1 LSNVNASGRASEHC
15 AQCRVNVVPNK
26 QKRQIRRLGERE
38 VLEHLEQQKS
48 LTVNQWKIFVAATV
62 GDMLDFFDF
71 YLIGFVLAFIVG
83 GWHLTYGQS
92 GAILLSSGIGAP
104 LGSMFWGWMADRIG
118 RRTVMI
124 LTVLNF
130 SLATGAMAFTPEYG
144 WLFLSICRFFVGMGV
159 TGLYTVDIA
168 IVQEFVPAYKRGWVT
183 GMTTSLLPAGTLL
196 GALAGAFL
204 EPSVGWRGLFVV
216 GLIPALL
223 TLLIRAWVPESPHW
237 LIGKGRVDEARRSLA
252 WALQVDPASI
262 QLPATVAPVQ
272 KTLWRELFK
281 YPRSL
286 AAACLTGIS
295 QTGTVGLSLWM
306 TTLFVLVLKV
316 TPNHASYLIVW
327 VGAIS
332 IFGRFFCSWMSDALG
347 RRPAVVISSLIG
359 AATMSAAGYLN
370 SVYIGGVSIFYAMIL
385 AQSFFGSGNYAIV
398 GPYMA
403 EVWPSKLR
411 ASGMGL
417 GYGFGNLGKFIGPA
431 GLAVIAGS
439 SNFVS
444 PKATLDALIPA
455 MNYFGFWYLVS
466 AFAIWFIGIET
477 RGRTIGEIDSTLTAS
492 PAVELAPEVVTR

>member
-1 LSNVNASGRASEHC
+1 M
-15 AQCRVNVVPNK
+15 
-26 QKRQIRRLGERE
+26 
-38 VLEHLEQQKS
+38 LEHLERQES
-48 LTVNQWKIFVAATV
+48 LTANQYKIFAAALI

-104 LGSMFWGWMADRIG
+104 LGSLFWGWMADKIG
-118 RRTVMI
+118 RRKVMI

-130 SLATGAMAFTPEYG
+130 SIATGAMALTPSQG

-183 GMTTSLLPAGTLL
+183 GLTTSLLPAGTLL
-196 GALAGAFL
+196 GALAGAYL
-204 EPSVGWRGLFVV
+204 EPSVGWRGLFVL

-237 LIGKGRVDEARRSLA
+237 LIGKGRLDEARKSLA
-252 WALQVDPASI
+252 WALQVDPSTI
-262 QLPATVAPVQ
+262 QLPSIVGEIQQTV
-272 KTLWRELFK
+272 WRELFK
-281 YPRSL
+281 YPRSM
-286 AAACLTGIS
+286 AVACLTGIS
-295 QTGTVGLSLWM
+295 QTGTVGLTLWL
-306 TTLFVLVLKV
+306 TTLLVLVLRIN
-316 TPNHASYLIVW
+316 PNHASYLVIW

-332 IFGRFFCSWMSDALG
+332 IFGRLFCSWMSDAIG
-347 RRPAVVISSLIG
+347 RRLAVVISCVI
-359 AATMSAAGYLN
+359 ATTTMSLAGYLHDF
-370 SVYIGGVSIFYAMIL
+370 YIGGVSIFYAMIL

-403 EVWPSKLR
+403 EVWPSNLR

-431 GLAVIAGS
+431 GLAMIAGS
-439 SNFVS
+439 DNFVT

-455 MNYFGFWYLVS
+455 MNYFGFWYLV
-466 AFAIWFIGIET
+466 AAAAIWFIGFET
-477 RGRTIGEIDSTLTAS
+477 KGRTIGEIDSTLTAS
-492 PAVELAPEVVTR
+492 HTEELAPEVATR

>member
-1 LSNVNASGRASEHC
+1 M
-15 AQCRVNVVPNK
+15 
-26 QKRQIRRLGERE
+26 
-38 VLEHLEQQKS
+38 LEHLERQES
-48 LTVNQWKIFVAATV
+48 LTTNQYRIFAAALI

-71 YLIGFVLAFIVG
+71 YLIGFVLVFIVS

-104 LGSMFWGWMADRIG
+104 LGSLFWGWMADKVG
-118 RRTVMI
+118 RRKVMI

-130 SLATGAMAFTPEYG
+130 SIATGAMALTPNQG

-168 IVQEFVPAYKRGWVT
+168 IVQEFVPAYKRGLVT
-183 GMTTSLLPAGTLL
+183 GLTTSLLPAGTLL
-196 GALAGAFL
+196 GALAGAYL
-204 EPSVGWRGLFVV
+204 EPSIGWRGLFVV

-237 LIGKGRVDEARRSLA
+237 LIGKGRIDEARKSLA
-252 WALQVDPASI
+252 WALQVDPSTI
-262 QLPATVAPVQ
+262 QLPTAVGEIQ
-272 KTLWRELFK
+272 KTVWRELFK

-286 AAACLTGIS
+286 AVACLTGIS
-295 QTGTVGLSLWM
+295 QTGTVGLTLWLP
-306 TTLFVLVLKV
+306 TLLVLVLRV
-316 TPNHASYLIVW
+316 TANHASYLVIW
-327 VGAIS
+327 VGAVS
-332 IFGRFFCSWMSDALG
+332 IFGRLFCSWMSDALG
-347 RRPAVVISSLIG
+347 RRPAVVISCVIATTMMSL
-359 AATMSAAGYLN
+359 AGYLHD
-370 SVYIGGVSIFYAMIL
+370 VYIGGVSIFYAMIL
-385 AQSFFGSGNYAIV
+385 AQSFFGSGNYVIV

-439 SNFVS
+439 DNFVT

-455 MNYFGFWYLVS
+455 MNYFGFWYLV
-466 AFAIWFIGIET
+466 AAAAIWFIGFET
-477 RGRTIGEIDSTLTAS
+477 KGRTIGEIDSTLTAS
-492 PAVELAPEVVTR
+492 HTEELASEVATR

>member
-1 LSNVNASGRASEHC
+1 M
-15 AQCRVNVVPNK
+15 
-26 QKRQIRRLGERE
+26 
-38 VLEHLEQQKS
+38 LEHLERQVS
-48 LTVNQWKIFVAATV
+48 LTTNQYKIFAAALI

-104 LGSMFWGWMADRIG
+104 LGSLFWGWMADKIG
-118 RRTVMI
+118 RRKVMI

-130 SLATGAMAFTPEYG
+130 SIATGAMALTPSQG
-144 WLFLSICRFFVGMGV
+144 WLFLAICRFFVGMGV

-183 GMTTSLLPAGTLL
+183 GLTTSLLPAGTLL
-196 GALAGAFL
+196 GALAGAYL
-204 EPSVGWRGLFVV
+204 EPSVGWRGLFIV

-237 LIGKGRVDEARRSLA
+237 LIGKGRVDEARKSLA
-252 WALQVDPASI
+252 WALQVDPETI
-262 QLPATVAPVQ
+262 QLPSAVPQIQ
-272 KTLWRELFK
+272 KTVWRELFK

-286 AAACLTGIS
+286 AVACLTGIS
-295 QTGTVGLSLWM
+295 QTGTVGLTLWL
-306 TTLFVLVLKV
+306 TTLLVLVLRIS
-316 TPNHASYLIVW
+316 PNHASYLVIW
-327 VGAIS
+327 VGVIS
-332 IFGRFFCSWMSDALG
+332 IFGRLFCSWMSDAMG
-347 RRPAVVISSLIG
+347 RRPAVVISCVIA
-359 AATMSAAGYLN
+359 AATMSLAGYLHDIT
-370 SVYIGGVSIFYAMIL
+370 IGGVSIFYAMIL

-417 GYGFGNLGKFIGPA
+417 GYGVGNLGKFIGPA

-439 SNFVS
+439 DNFVT

-455 MNYFGFWYLVS
+455 MNYFGFWYLV
-466 AFAIWFIGIET
+466 AAVAIWFIGFET
-477 RGRTIGEIDSTLTAS
+477 KGRTIGQIDSALATSETE
-492 PAVELAPEVVTR
+492 ELAPEVATR

>member
-1 LSNVNASGRASEHC
+1 M
-15 AQCRVNVVPNK
+15 
-26 QKRQIRRLGERE
+26 
-38 VLEHLEQQKS
+38 LEHLERQQS
-48 LTVNQWKIFVAATV
+48 LTTNQWKIFTAAMI

-71 YLIGFVLAFIVG
+71 YLIGFVLAFIIG
-83 GWHLTYGQS
+83 GWQLTYGQS

-104 LGSMFWGWMADRIG
+104 LGSLFWGWMADKIG
-118 RRTVMI
+118 RRKVMI

-130 SLATGAMAFTPEYG
+130 SIATGAMALTPEHG

-183 GMTTSLLPAGTLL
+183 GLTTSLLPAGTLL
-196 GALAGAFL
+196 GALAGAYL

-216 GLIPALL
+216 GLVPALL

-237 LIGKGRVDEARRSLA
+237 LIGKGRHSEARASLA
-252 WALQVDPASI
+252 WALQVDPTSI
-262 QLPATVAPVQ
+262 QLPTTIAAVQNTV
-272 KTLWRELFK
+272 WREVFK

-295 QTGTVGLSLWM
+295 QTGTVGLSLWL
-306 TTLFVLVLKV
+306 TTLLVLVLKIS
-316 TPNHASYLIVW
+316 PGHASFLIIW
-327 VGAIS
+327 VGAVS
-332 IFGRFFCSWMSDALG
+332 IFGRLFCSWISDALG
-347 RRPAVVISSLIG
+347 RRLAVVISCVI
-359 AATMSAAGYLN
+359 AAVTMSMAGYLN
-370 SVYIGGVSIFYAMIL
+370 QVYIGGVSIFYAMIL
-385 AQSFFGSGNYAIV
+385 VQSFFGSGNYAIV

-411 ASGMGL
+411 ASGMGI

-439 SNFVS
+439 DNFVT

-455 MNYFGFWYLVS
+455 MNYFGFWYLVG
-466 AFAIWFIGIET
+466 AAAIWFIGIET
-477 RGRTIGEIDSTLTAS
+477 RGRTFADIDNAMTA
-492 PAVELAPEVVTR
+492 PADTELRPEVATRQG

>member
-1 LSNVNASGRASEHC
+1 M
-15 AQCRVNVVPNK
+15 
-26 QKRQIRRLGERE
+26 
-38 VLEHLEQQKS
+38 LEHLERQQS
-48 LTVNQWKIFVAATV
+48 LTTNQWKIFAAAMI

-71 YLIGFVLAFIVG
+71 YLIGFVLAFIIG

-104 LGSMFWGWMADRIG
+104 LGSLFWGWMADKIG
-118 RRTVMI
+118 RRQVMI

-130 SLATGAMAFTPEYG
+130 SIATGAMAFTPEHG
-144 WLFLSICRFFVGMGV
+144 WLFLSVCRFFVGMGV

-183 GMTTSLLPAGTLL
+183 GLTTSLLPAGTLL
-196 GALAGAFL
+196 GALAGAYL

-216 GLIPALL
+216 GLVPALL

-237 LIGKGRVDEARRSLA
+237 LIGKGRIAEARASLA
-252 WALQVDPASI
+252 WALQVDPATI
-262 QLPATVAPVQ
+262 QLPPTAAEIQ
-272 KTLWRELFK
+272 KTMWREVFK

-295 QTGTVGLSLWM
+295 QTGTVGLSLWL
-306 TTLFVLVLKV
+306 TTLLVLVLKIS
-316 TPNHASYLIVW
+316 PSHASYLIIW

-332 IFGRFFCSWMSDALG
+332 IFGRLFRSWISDVLG
-347 RRPAVVISSLIG
+347 RRLAVVISCVT
-359 AATMSAAGYLN
+359 AAVTMSMAGYLAD
-370 SVYIGGVSIFYAMIL
+370 VYIGTVSVFYVMIL

-403 EVWPSKLR
+403 EVWPSRLR
-411 ASGMGL
+411 ASGMGV

-431 GLAVIAGS
+431 GLAVLAGS
-439 SNFVS
+439 DNFVT

-455 MNYFGFWYLVS
+455 MNYFGFWYLVG
-466 AFAIWFIGIET
+466 AAAIWFIGIET
-477 RGRTIGEIDSTLTAS
+477 KGRTIAEIDNTLTA
-492 PAVELAPEVVTR
+492 PAGAALTREAATP

>member
-1 LSNVNASGRASEHC
+1 M
-15 AQCRVNVVPNK
+15 
-26 QKRQIRRLGERE
+26 
-38 VLEHLEQQKS
+38 LEHLERQES
-48 LTVNQWKIFVAATV
+48 LTTNQWKIFAAATV

-104 LGSMFWGWMADRIG
+104 IGSLFWGWMADKIG
-118 RRTVMI
+118 RRSVMI

-130 SLATGAMAFTPEYG
+130 TLATGLMALTPEHG

-168 IVQEFVPAYKRGWVT
+168 IVQEFVPAYKRGWIT
-183 GMTTSLLPAGTLL
+183 GLTTTLLPAGTLL
-196 GALAGAFL
+196 GALAGAYL
-204 EPSVGWRGLFVV
+204 EPAIGWRGLFAV
-216 GLIPALL
+216 GLLPAGL
-223 TLLIRAWVPESPHW
+223 TLMIRAWVPESPHW
-237 LIGKGRVDEARRSLA
+237 LIGKGRLDEARKSLA
-252 WALQVDPASI
+252 WALQVDPTSI
-262 QLPATVAPVQ
+262 QLPTSVAKVE
-272 KTLWRELFK
+272 KTAWLELFR

-286 AAACLTGIS
+286 AVACLTGIS

-306 TTLFVLVLKV
+306 TTLFVLVLKISPV
-316 TPNHASYLIVW
+316 EASWLIIW

-332 IFGRFFCSWMSDALG
+332 ILGRLFCSWISDAMG
-347 RRPAVVISSLIG
+347 RRRAVVLSCLI
-359 AATMSAAGYLN
+359 AAVTMSLGGYLRD
-370 SVYIGGVSIFYAMIL
+370 VYIGEVSVFYVMIL
-385 AQSFFGSGNYAIV
+385 LQSFFGSGNYAIV

-439 SNFVS
+439 TNFVT
-444 PKATLDALIPA
+444 PKATLAALVPA
-455 MNYFGFWYLVS
+455 MNYFAVWYLVG
-466 AFAIWFIGIET
+466 AAAIWFIGIET
-477 RGRTIGEIDSTLTAS
+477 KGRTIAEIDGTLTAAAEAGS
-492 PAVELAPEVVTR
+492 SA

>member
-1 LSNVNASGRASEHC
+1 M
-15 AQCRVNVVPNK
+15 
-26 QKRQIRRLGERE
+26 
-38 VLEHLEQQKS
+38 LEHLERQQS
-48 LTVNQWKIFVAATV
+48 LTANQWKIFAAATI

-104 LGSMFWGWMADRIG
+104 LGSLFWGWMADKIG
-118 RRTVMI
+118 RRQVMI

-130 SLATGAMAFTPEYG
+130 SLATGAMAFTPEGG
-144 WLFLSICRFFVGMGV
+144 WLFLAICRFFVGMGV

-168 IVQEFVPAYKRGWVT
+168 IVQEFVPAYKRGWIT
-183 GMTTSLLPAGTLL
+183 GLTTSLLPAGTLL
-196 GALAGAFL
+196 GAMAGAYL

-237 LIGKGRVDEARRSLA
+237 LIGKGRLDEARQSLA

-262 QLPATVAPVQ
+262 QLPAGVAEVE
-272 KTLWRELFK
+272 KTAWLVLFR
-281 YPRSL
+281 YPRSV

-295 QTGTVGLSLWM
+295 QTGTVGLSLWL
-306 TTLFVLVLKV
+306 TTLLVLVLKISPV
-316 TPNHASYLIVW
+316 EASWLIIW
-327 VGAIS
+327 VGVVS
-332 IFGRFFCSWMSDALG
+332 IFGRLFCAWMSDALG
-347 RRPAVVISSLIG
+347 RRRAVVISCVI
-359 AATMSAAGYLN
+359 AAGTMSMAGYL
-370 SVYIGGVSIFYAMIL
+370 SDVYVGTVSIFYVMIL

-439 SNFVS
+439 DNFVT

-455 MNYFGFWYLVS
+455 MNYFAVWYLVG
-466 AFAIWFIGIET
+466 AVAIWFIGFET
-477 RGRTIGEIDSTLTAS
+477 RGRTIGEIDSKLTSAS
-492 PAVELAPEVVTR
+492 AAEAVPEAAAE